1 MRENQKKMKI
11 LFIGGTG
18 NISEAVSKLV
28 IERGHE
34 LFLLNR
40 CQTPHSISGIQTIQT
55 DISSVL
61 QVEKALGHMSFD
73 VIADFI
79 AFTPDDVKRDIQLFR
94 KITKQ
99 YVFVSSAVVYEK
111 NRIFTPIRECSPHAN
126 PNWDYAAK
134 KIECEKILMD
144 AWENEHFPVTIVR
157 PSHTYDK
164 MIPVAI
170 GKGYDLIDRMRK
182 GNRVIIHDSG
192 NSLWT
197 MTHSTDFAKGFVG
210 LLGNPVTIGE
220 AFHITSDEHLSWN
233 QIYRIIA
240 DAAGVTD
247 FNAVHIPGEFIQR
260 LEPDWGP
267 TITCDKGFSAIFD
280 NSKIKRYVPGFECT
294 TPFFTGF
301 RNTLKRYDSG
311 ELSKEIDNSISHKL
325 DNMIQTW
332 TDFMDQVEKAYRIL
346 K

>member
-1 MRENQKKMKI
+1 MRI

-28 IERGHE
+28 VSKGHE

-40 CQTPHSISGIQTIQT
+40 GLTQHTISGAQIIQA
-55 DISSVL
+55 DIHSFSSVEASIK
-61 QVEKALGHMSFD
+61 QMSFD
-73 VIADFI
+73 VVADFI
-79 AFTPDDVKRDIQLFR
+79 AFTPDDVKRDIQLFQ

-111 NRIFTPIRECSPHAN
+111 NRILTPIRECSPHAN
-126 PNWDYAAK
+126 PNWDYAVK
-134 KIECEKILMD
+134 KIECERILMN

-192 NSLWT
+192 NNLWT
-197 MTHSTDFAKGFVG
+197 MTHSSDFAKGFVG

-240 DAAGVTD
+240 DAAGVSD
-247 FNAVHIPGEFIQR
+247 FDAVHIPGEFIQR
-260 LEPDWGP
+260 LEPEWGP

-280 NSKIKRYVPGFECT
+280 NSKIKRYVPSFECT
-294 TPFFTGF
+294 IPFYEGF
-301 RNTLKRYDSG
+301 HNTLSRYDNG
-311 ELSKEIDNSISHKL
+311 ELSKEIDSAVSHKL
-325 DNMIQTW
+325 DNIIQTW
-332 TDFMDQVEKAYRIL
+332 IEFVNQAEAAYRL
-346 K
+346 MK